1 MDDSTVTKM
10 NASAAR
16 PTQAAKPRFDLPLF
30 AAFFAI
36 YVIWGSTFLA
46 IRIAVLLAP
55 PWLCAGIRFFTA
67 GSLLY
72 AFMRLRGA
80 KPPTW
85 IEWRTLAIIGGLM
98 FTLTYGALFWAEQF
112 VPSGITS
119 VLEATLPLLTIGF
132 EVFVFRQQPFHWRTL
147 FALLIGFLG
156 VAVMLLRGTSTPFGV
171 LPCLVI
177 LAGSTAWSLGAVLTR
192 SMKLPASR
200 PLAAGAEMMLG
211 GAVLLA
217 VSFFSGE
224 MHPFPHFSTK
234 AVLALLYLITA
245 GSLVGFS
252 AFVYLLGRL
261 PASRVASHAYVNPVV
276 AIALGYFLAAE
287 PITLR
292 TLIGAALVICSVM
305 LTLRRSSN

>member
-1 MDDSTVTKM
+1 MGTSTVST
-10 NASAAR
+10 NTEQGSSSAAPPGR
-16 PTQAAKPRFDLPLF
+16 RLQLPVI

-72 AFMRLRGA
+72 AFMRLKGVKA
-80 KPPTW
+80 PTW
-85 IEWRTLAIIGGLM
+85 QEWRTLAIIGGLM
-98 FTLTYGALFWAEQF
+98 FAVTYGALFWAEQF
-112 VPSGITS
+112 VPSGITA
-119 VLEATLPLLTIGF
+119 VLESTIPLLTVVL
-132 EVFVFRQQPFHWRTL
+132 EVFVLRQQRFRWQTL
-147 FALLIGFLG
+147 VALPIGFLG
-156 VAVMLLRGTSTPFGV
+156 VAVMMLHGSRTSFRL

-177 LAGSTAWSLGAVLTR
+177 LGASTAWSLGAVLTR

-211 GAVLLA
+211 GVVLLA
-217 VSFFSGE
+217 GSFFSGE
-224 MHPFPHFSTK
+224 MHPFPHFSTR
-234 AVLALLYLITA
+234 AVLALVYLITA

-252 AFVYLLGRL
+252 AFVYLLGRM

-276 AIALGYFLAAE
+276 AIALGYFVAAE

-292 TLIGAALVICSVM
+292 TLLGAALVICSVIFTM
-305 LTLRRSSN
+305 RDSST